1 MSVTQHARGLRSVT
15 GATAATLLVG
25 IVGGAGV
32 LATTSPATA
41 AAPDTKPPVGSFV
54 LLSAAST
61 DDPGPLTV
69 EVAQVSLK
77 DDRTPTAAIVREVN
91 WGTGVGYEPWRR
103 GRTISFDYTSVGRYD
118 LRVRVTDEAG
128 NSSVEELGIVVVT
141 DSSAPDLRV
150 NQPTSDRVGAWRSVR
165 GYARDVGLAGVDFV
179 RVKAWQMRTSGWF
192 AYLGEER
199 GWVKTGS
206 WRRARAAARPVRV
219 PTSTNGAWTASLRG
233 IRPGALVVRAFA
245 RDAAGNRSPAVVV
258 RRVLVR

>member
-1 MSVTQHARGLRSVT
+1 MSVTQHARART
-15 GATAATLLVG
+15 AATAATAATLLL
-25 IVGGAGV
+25 GV
-32 LATTSPATA
+32 VASTAPATA

-54 LLSAAST
+54 LLSAASS

-77 DDRTPTAAIVREVN
+77 DDRTPAADIVREVN

-118 LRVRVTDEAG
+118 LRVRVTDAAG
-128 NSSVEELGIVVVT
+128 NSSVEALGIVVVA
-141 DSSAPDLRV
+141 DSFAPDLHV
-150 NQPTSDRVGAWRSVR
+150 NQPTSDRVASWRSVR
-165 GYARDVGLAGVDFV
+165 GYARDVGLAGMDFV

-192 AYLGEER
+192 AYLGEKN
-199 GWVKTGS
+199 GWVKAGS
-206 WRRARAAARPVRV
+206 WARAKAAAKPVRV

-245 RDAAGNRSPAVVV
+245 RDANGNRSPAVVV
-258 RRVLVR
+258 RRVLTR